1 MSTALSLTQL
11 SLSLSLS
18 SRVIDCA
25 GNSLSRMLHWAALR
39 WHRLLHSTS
48 NVLHRLSP
56 TYLHA
61 SYVLH
66 RLSPTLHANGASI
79 RVVLAC
85 PARSTVCNDQ
95 SSTCWPVMHR
105 STPALRPSPQRSRL
119 CGVGHVYAGF
129 TGYDFAVFGSLA
141 ENIGAAFFPS
151 DCPSGG
157 GGDVGNATSSTSTA
171 FTTMSN
177 STAAVAHVCVDHNL
191 LESFAV
197 FGAGFL
203 MRPVGAVLFGR
214 IGDVTGRKRAL
225 VRLQLPT
232 ACRVYASAH

>member
-1 MSTALSLTQL
+1 
-11 SLSLSLS
+11 
-18 SRVIDCA
+18 
-25 GNSLSRMLHWAALR
+25 
-39 WHRLLHSTS
+39 
-48 NVLHRLSP
+48 
-56 TYLHA
+56 
-61 SYVLH
+61 
-66 RLSPTLHANGASI
+66 
-79 RVVLAC
+79 
-85 PARSTVCNDQ
+85 VCNYQ
-95 SSTCWPVMHR
+95 SSTRWPVMYR
-105 STPALRPSPQRSRL
+105 STPVLRPSPRRSRL
-119 CGVGHVYAGF
+119 CGVGHVYAVF

-171 FTTMSN
+171 FTATTTMSN

-232 ACRVYASAH
+232 ARRVYASAHTETARYWQQMRFQARWPGLGQPCSALVCLGQ